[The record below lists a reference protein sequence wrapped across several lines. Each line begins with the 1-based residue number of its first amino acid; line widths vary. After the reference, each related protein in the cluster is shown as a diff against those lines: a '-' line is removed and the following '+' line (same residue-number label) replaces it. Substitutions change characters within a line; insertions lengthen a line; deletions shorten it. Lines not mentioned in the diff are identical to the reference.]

1 MRQRNYGR
9 KATKLKYVGWLRAFG
24 KRCKRTVLG
33 VVSYHSQNNI
43 DIRVTRR
50 REGRREVVGMKSFE
64 IDLFVIDLTPGQLQR
79 DISVYQCKTKA
90 TKPQV
95 KVMVYNLRH
104 RIIHRKYINVKIVSN
119 NKIRIFSRI
128 YIKIIHESL
137 EFTHVQMTTKKKKAR
152 KNKSGCN
159 SPKGI
164 PKCPPTVIEK
174 HTNNTQF
181 IKWQAKV

>member
-1 MRQRNYGR
+1 M
-9 KATKLKYVGWLRAFG
+9 
-24 KRCKRTVLG
+24 
-33 VVSYHSQNNI
+33 YHSQNNI
-43 DIRVTRR
+43 DIRLTRR

-128 YIKIIHESL
+128 YIKIIHELSL
-137 EFTHVQMTTKKKKAR
+137 IH
-152 KNKSGCN
+152 
-159 SPKGI
+159 I
-164 PKCPPTVIEK
+164 
-174 HTNNTQF
+174 
-181 IKWQAKV
+181 